1 MVSETTR
8 NEVWQELLDASR
20 LVRYY
25 SKLSDRHSRNRRIVQ
40 FLLMAAATGGIA
52 TLVDLLPQFIQ
63 QIAAAAVAILVAWD
77 FFADYAKKAAV
88 LHAILIE
95 CNRLEGEWGDLWVG
109 IDRSDLDDADV
120 RQQCVLLGAR
130 LNDVTARAG
139 LVGVHEDAELNKK
152 CAEDAYTVM
161 QDRYAT

>member
-25 SKLSDRHSRNRRIVQ
+25 SKLSDRYSRNRRIVQ

-52 TLVDLLPQFIQ
+52 TLVNLLPQFIQ

-88 LHAILIE
+88 LHAICIE
-95 CNRLEGEWGDLWVG
+95 CNRLEGEWRQLWVD
-109 IDRSDLDDADV
+109 IDQSNLDDAGV
-120 RQQCVLLGAR
+120 RRQCASLRRR
-130 LNDVTARAG
+130 LNEVTARVG
-139 LVGVHEDAELNKK
+139 LVGVQEDAALNKQ
-152 CAEDAYTVM
+152 CAEDAYKVM
-161 QDRYAT
+161 QARYAT